1 MGGKVLSGFTNG
13 YAGAISRAV
22 DDIVI
27 SLGNGT
33 DEEEIA
39 FGRPVFL
46 VSGQEACIPFDA
58 ETCTADNFLGFTV
71 RAADKTPEVYGSNR
85 AAYVPGEPVDVLVRG
100 SMAVTMDSSAQVGS
114 PVYIRK
120 ADGAL
125 VTNPG
130 AEGTTVLLPN
140 VTVRRNRDSTRT
152 AEIVITER
160 NII

>member
-1 MGGKVLSGFTNG
+1 MGKVLSGFTNG
-13 YAGAISRAV
+13 FAGAISRSV

-27 SLGNGT
+27 SLRNAS
-33 DEEEIA
+33 EENLA
-39 FGRPVFL
+39 FGKPVFL
-46 VSGQEACIPFDA
+46 VSGENACMPFDA
-58 ETCTADNFLGFTV
+58 ETCTGENFLGFTV
-71 RAADKTPEVYGSNR
+71 RAADKTPEVYGSSQGV
-85 AAYVPGEPVDVLVRG
+85 YTPEDPVDVLVRG
-100 SMAVTMDSSAQVGS
+100 SMAVTLDSSAQTGS

>member
-1 MGGKVLSGFTNG
+1 MGGKVLSSFNNG

-27 SLGNGT
+27 SLGNGS
-33 DEEEIA
+33 EGNLA
-39 FGRPVFL
+39 FGKPVFL
-46 VSGQEACIPFDA
+46 VSGQDACIPFDA

-71 RAADKTPEVYGSNR
+71 RAADKTPDTYGSSR
-85 AAYVPGEPVDVLVRG
+85 GDYAPGDPVDVLVRG
-100 SMAVTMDSSAQVGS
+100 SMAVTMDSSAQIGS